1 MINLLRLFFMFFI
14 TLLAIGCQ
22 HDRSSSQIIFSESEV
37 MPVASQD
44 EKPSPVR
51 IAISSVLSP
60 TDTIMYYRKIADY
73 IGEKLHRPVIL
84 IQRKSYNEISML
96 MINGGADIAILS
108 TGAYITYKHVE
119 GLEAIAMQERMGVP
133 YYYGYVVVHRE
144 NEISDIN
151 DLRGKNVA
159 FTDPTSYSGYI
170 FVRKKLAE
178 LSETPEHFFGRYVF
192 TYNHESSLGAVINKV
207 VDAAAVDSLVF
218 ERTKRQN
225 PELVKDLKIIAKT
238 EPIGTGPV
246 VVRSNLP
253 DEEKKIIKESF
264 IFMHEQEPIKSA
276 FQGLFIDRFVP
287 FEPKLYEVTYEMD
300 K

>member
-1 MINLLRLFFMFFI
+1 MINLLRLFFIFFI

-22 HDRSSSQIIFSESEV
+22 HDRSSSQIVFSESEV
-37 MPVASQD
+37 QPVGSQD
-44 EKPSPVR
+44 GKPSPVR

-60 TDTIMYYRKIADY
+60 TDTIMHYRKIADY

-133 YYYGYVVVHRE
+133 YYYGYVVVHRQ

-264 IFMHEQEPIKSA
+264 ISMHEQEPIKSA

-287 FEPKLYEVTYEMD
+287 FEPKLYEVTYEVD

>member
-1 MINLLRLFFMFFI
+1 MINWLRLFFILLI
-14 TLLAIGCQ
+14 TLLSIGCQ
-22 HDRSSSQIIFSESEV
+22 HERSSPQIIFSESDT
-37 MPVASQD
+37 MPVSSQGD
-44 EKPSPVR
+44 KPSPVR

-60 TDTIMYYRKIADY
+60 TDTIMYYRKIANY

-96 MINGGADIAILS
+96 MMNGGADIAILS
-108 TGAYITYKHVE
+108 TGAYITYRHVE

-133 YYYGYVVVHRE
+133 YYYGYVVVNRK
-144 NEISDIN
+144 NELSSIH
-151 DLRGKNVA
+151 DLRGKNIA
-159 FTDPTSYSGYI
+159 FSDPTSYSGFI

-192 TYNHESSLGAVINKV
+192 TYNHESSLSAVINGV

-218 ERTKRQN
+218 ERTKLKN
-225 PELVKDLKIIAKT
+225 PELIKDLKIIEKT

-246 VVRSNLP
+246 VISSNLP
-253 DEEKKIIKESF
+253 DEEKRIIKESF
-264 IFMHEQEPIKSA
+264 ISMHEQKIIKPA

-287 FEPKLYEVTYEMD
+287 FEPQLYEGHL
-300 K
+300 

>member
-1 MINLLRLFFMFFI
+1 MINLLRIFFIFFI

-22 HDRSSSQIIFSESEV
+22 HDRSSSQIVFSESEAQ
-37 MPVASQD
+37 PVGSQ
-44 EKPSPVR
+44 EGKPSPVR

-133 YYYGYVVVHRE
+133 YYYGYVVVHRQ
-144 NEISDIN
+144 NEISAIN

-192 TYNHESSLGAVINKV
+192 TYSHESSLGAVINKV

-264 IFMHEQEPIKSA
+264 ISMHEQEPIKTA

>member
-1 MINLLRLFFMFFI
+1 MTNWLRLFFIFFI

-22 HDRSSSQIIFSESEV
+22 HDRSSSQIVFSESEI
-37 MPVASQD
+37 MPVGSQD
-44 EKPSPVR
+44 GKPSPVR

-133 YYYGYVVVHRE
+133 YYYGYVVVHRQ

-225 PELVKDLKIIAKT
+225 PELVKDLEIIEKT

-264 IFMHEQEPIKSA
+264 ISMHEQEPIKSA

>member
-1 MINLLRLFFMFFI
+1 MINLLRLFFIFFI

-22 HDRSSSQIIFSESEV
+22 HDRSSSQIIFSESET
-37 MPVASQD
+37 MPVGSQD
-44 EKPSPVR
+44 GKPSPVR

-84 IQRKSYNEISML
+84 IQRKSYNEVSML

-133 YYYGYVVVHRE
+133 YYYGYVVVHRQ

-253 DEEKKIIKESF
+253 DEEKEIIKESF
-264 IFMHEQEPIKSA
+264 ISMHEQEAIKSA